1 MKKLFVVLFIFALFI
16 LGYFLF
22 IKKDN
27 SVDLES
33 DYKIREVLKSNERV
47 WSGVLPCV
55 DCEGILVS
63 LVLSDFNSEKEFE
76 YKILNSLGF
85 ENIRDFFIKKTII
98 DAVREKHN
106 SSNGSN
112 GVTTVDLL
120 NLFKWKDIDIYINE
134 LVQKKIIQKKQGIS
148 LEMYFI
154 YKK

>member
-1 MKKLFVVLFIFALFI
+1 M
-16 LGYFLF
+16 
-22 IKKDN
+22 N
-27 SVDLES
+27 
-33 DYKIREVLKSNERV
+33 KIAEIISTDGEVHA
-47 WSGVLPCV
+47 
-55 DCEGILVS
+55 
-63 LVLSDFNSEKEFE
+63 LSDFNSEKEFE

>member
-1 MKKLFVVLFIFALFI
+1 M
-16 LGYFLF
+16 
-22 IKKDN
+22 
-27 SVDLES
+27 S
-33 DYKIREVLKSNERV
+33 KIAEIISTDGEVHA
-47 WSGVLPCV
+47 
-55 DCEGILVS
+55 
-63 LVLSDFNSEKEFE
+63 LSDFNSEKEFE

-120 NLFKWKDIDIYINE
+120 NIFKWKDIETYINE
-134 LVQKKIIQKKQGIS
+134 LAEKKIIKKKQGIS